1 MTFIF
6 RDLEDLPDVV
16 GTNLLTDNYEFP
28 RLVLKR
34 SALEHNIAAMADF
47 CATRRVSLA
56 PHAKTT
62 MAPNILRRQ
71 ISAGAW
77 AMTVATMYQLRL
89 CLEWGIPRV
98 LIANEVVNPQAA
110 RWLGDELAA
119 REGAVDVF
127 CLVDSPSGVQSLSS
141 GLRASGLT
149 KPFPVLVELGSAGG
163 RAGCRTA
170 EEAVAVARCVA
181 DNSPLELAGVE
192 GFEGILGATRSPE
205 NLAKVDRFLESMQL
219 LAQRLEAEKLFRG
232 GPEVVL
238 SAGGSTYFDRVAAI
252 LSATGLDRPTRVVL
266 RSGCYVTHDHGD
278 YAGPAPLTGQVEEPG
293 LIPALE
299 VWSEVISVPE
309 PGRAIAAFGRRD
321 APFDAGLP
329 VVLSRVAPGDQ
340 GRPVAMVG
348 TVTALN
354 DQHAYIDTERAPEVR
369 VGDRLVCGIRHPC
382 TAFDKWRRVLMADDD
397 YTVVEIVD
405 TFF

>member
-6 RDLEDLPDVV
+6 RDLKDVPDVV
-16 GTNLLTDNYEFP
+16 GTSLLSDNYDFP

-89 CLEWGIPRV
+89 CLEWGVPRV
-98 LIANEVVNPQAA
+98 LIANEVVNPRAA

-119 REGAVDVF
+119 REGAVEVF

-149 KPFPVLVELGSAGG
+149 KPFPVLVELGSPGG

-170 EEAVAVARCVA
+170 EEALAVARCVA
-181 DNSPLELAGVE
+181 DNPPLELAGVE

-205 NLAKVDRFLESMQL
+205 NLAKVDGFVESMQL
-219 LAQRLEAEKLFRG
+219 LAQRFEAESLFRG
-232 GPEVVL
+232 
-238 SAGGSTYFDRVAAI
+238 
-252 LSATGLDRPTRVVL
+252 
-266 RSGCYVTHDHGD
+266 
-278 YAGPAPLTGQVEEPG
+278 AP
-293 LIPALE
+293 
-299 VWSEVISVPE
+299 
-309 PGRAIAAFGRRD
+309 
-321 APFDAGLP
+321 
-329 VVLSRVAPGDQ
+329 
-340 GRPVAMVG
+340 
-348 TVTALN
+348 
-354 DQHAYIDTERAPEVR
+354 
-369 VGDRLVCGIRHPC
+369 RL
-382 TAFDKWRRVLMADDD
+382 F
-397 YTVVEIVD
+397 
-405 TFF
+405 